1 MFSFRFRCSRNLE
14 RHFEENVSHIS
25 AIVDAQRVACRFHG
39 SVDIRTND
47 LRQIHFR
54 HSENHG
60 HRSFVSHGKP
70 EPCNNNTLKNIISF
84 SEKKHSKGQKTHI
97 LLS

>member
-1 MFSFRFRCSRNLE
+1 MEMIMLIFRFRCSRNLE
-14 RHFEENVSHIS
+14 RHFEKNVPHIS
-25 AIVDAQRVACRFHG
+25 SFIDAQRVARRFHG

-54 HSENHG
+54 HSQDHG

-70 EPCNNNTLKNIISF
+70 EPWKLITFFEILEDKNTLY
-84 SEKKHSKGQKTHI
+84 
-97 LLS
+97 